1 MDYFNKSFIPL
12 DVDGN
17 PVLSRAQ
24 QEQLALERDL
34 EAAGFPTSSVSG
46 KHPPGLDGSTHSE
59 SQSHKV
65 RALEASR
72 ILQQSESDAYNVP
85 LLPID
90 KGIFRRKLGGA
101 PQGSTTDGGDDEVQY
116 GNTVSALGMSYA
128 SSGKS
133 GSSGAAQSSSLSQQ
147 QSQAQLQA
155 QQAPLLAQ
163 QDGNDSDGDAKKK
176 YTKSGKLSSIK
187 EGNYYL
193 SKAVLRGVH
202 LSV

>member
-34 EAAGFPTSSVSG
+34 EAAGFPTSVSG
-46 KHPPGLDGSTHSE
+46 KHPGLDGSNHSE
-59 SQSHKV
+59 SHKV
-65 RALEASR
+65 RAQEASR
-72 ILQQSESDAYNVP
+72 ILQQSENDAYNVP

-101 PQGSTTDGGDDEVQY
+101 PQGSTTDGDEEVQY
-116 GNTVSALGMSYA
+116 GNTVSALGMSFA

-133 GSSGAAQSSSLSQQ
+133 GSSGAAQPSSLSQQ

-155 QQAPLLAQ
+155 QNAPLLAQ

-187 EGNYYL
+187 EGQFCFLN
-193 SKAVLRGVH
+193 SS
-202 LSV
+202 SVILVKF